1 MTPVRVKLAGF
12 LSYADEREL
21 SFDGS
26 SLWLLSGPNGS
37 GKSAVFDA
45 ITYALFGEHR
55 GGKINSA
62 ELIHKEK
69 TAFAVEF
76 DFTLDGKLYR
86 AKRTLRRAKK
96 GNPAGTQQIFAYA
109 DGDWA
114 AVPDTTKK
122 VDFDAWVQS
131 HVGLTFDTFTS
142 SVLLLQGKAEKLLDS
157 KPAGRAEVLA
167 GIVDLAR
174 YQALYERAVAKR
186 KEFEGQFAA
195 VTEEAAGVPE
205 VTAADAASAAAA
217 IEAADAERVAT
228 TARVTALAEIEIE
241 ARRWQDAA
249 ARHAA
254 ALAAVQTADAL
265 LAEAPKIETA
275 FARVAELR
283 TVLPAIHL
291 ITTERAKVAEADRR
305 TERYLKDREREKERQ
320 TAAERNTGV
329 AKATRDKLKADL
341 ADHERK
347 HGAAA
352 AELRALAGVLEKAR
366 LADALDVEL
375 TRLGEELKSIPPD
388 PKADVTAAQADV
400 DRFAELAR
408 VVPILTR
415 FHTERAELIHAA
427 ERQHEESRKVEE
439 VRAAGERAKAD
450 AEAVSMKLKE
460 ASVARATAEK
470 AATEAAVRLDQ
481 ATAVL
486 AEFAAQAGAA
496 NCRACGQPLT
506 PAHFQEEMAKR
517 THDRDKA
524 AKCHT
529 EAENTRTTA
538 LAAESD
544 LAAKDHAAREN
555 LDQLRDEFKDHS
567 AAAKQAQAEVARHTR
582 LCRDAYLELTTDFQ
596 KRIVAHPPENWANTS
611 YPARNDLAE
620 MAREADGLDAARRH
634 LAAARAALEKWQALR
649 VAADAKRATRAAL
662 ADGLPADTA
671 TVREKHAT
679 AHATEAALAKAIQAT
694 RNGLEQ
700 AEREA
705 DVHART
711 AQSAIVALTEVT
723 GKLGT
728 EDAIRKQCRDAIE
741 RSAKGLPVDWQLRV
755 EHAGLQD
762 SFVLQ
767 GELDGAVAG
776 GIEEKYKRLDVARG
790 RRQVLVHQTAELV
803 KEVEAFPPD
812 HRRPPDE
819 VRVELA
825 AAKRAAEAAADAA
838 HAARQVKVGLDART
852 AKRVE
857 LDAKRKALAA
867 EVNHYGRLAG
877 LLGRDRLQRFLVRT
891 AERQIVDH
899 ANAVLDRLS
908 GGQLRLVPAAESDP
922 AGTADK
928 ALDLDAV
935 NRAAG
940 GDPIPVAFLS
950 GSQRFRVAVALALGI
965 GRYAS
970 RQHRPIESVI
980 LDEGFGCLDRVGR
993 QTMIQELQALRG
1005 QLARVLVVSHQEEFA
1020 DAFSH
1025 GYKFALEDGRTRTER
1040 FGG

>member
-1 MTPVRVKLAGF
+1 MTPVRVKLTGF

-55 GGKINSA
+55 GGKINAA

-86 AKRTLRRAKK
+86 AKRTLKRAKK
-96 GNPAGTQQIFAYA
+96 GNPAGTQQIFAYTG
-109 DGDWA
+109 GDWA

-122 VDFDAWVQS
+122 VDFDTWVQS
-131 HVGLTFDTFTS
+131 HVGLTFETFTS

-174 YQALYERAVAKR
+174 YQALHERAVAKR
-186 KEFEGQFAA
+186 KEFEGQLAA

-217 IEAADAERVAT
+217 IEAADAERAAT
-228 TARVTALAEIEIE
+228 AARVTTLAEIEVE

-254 ALAAVQTADAL
+254 ALAAVQSADTL
-265 LAEAPKIETA
+265 LAEAPKIEA
-275 FARVAELR
+275 AYARVAELR

-291 ITTERAKVAEADRR
+291 IVSERAKVAEADRR

-320 TAAERNTGV
+320 TAAGRDAAV
-329 AKATRDKLKADL
+329 AKATRDKLKTDL

-347 HGAAA
+347 HAAVA
-352 AELRALAGVLEKAR
+352 VELRALAGVLEKAR
-366 LADALDVEL
+366 LADVLDEEL
-375 TRLGEELKSIPPD
+375 ARLDGELKSFPPD

-400 DRFAELAR
+400 DRLAELAR
-408 VVPILTR
+408 VVPVLAR
-415 FHTERAELIHAA
+415 FHAERAELIHAA
-427 ERQHEESRKVEE
+427 EWQHAESQKVEE
-439 VRAAGERAKAD
+439 VKVAGERAKAD
-450 AEAVSMKLKE
+450 AEAVSANLKS
-460 ASVARATAEK
+460 ASDARATAEK
-470 AATEAAVRLDQ
+470 ASTEAAVRLDQ
-481 ATAVL
+481 ATVAL
-486 AEFAAQAGAA
+486 TEFEAQAGAA

-506 PAHFQEEMAKR
+506 PDHFKEEKAKR

-529 EAENTRTTA
+529 EAEKVYATA
-538 LAAESD
+538 GAAESE
-544 LAAKDHAAREN
+544 LTAQDHAARET
-555 LDQLRDEFKDHS
+555 LDKLRNEFKDHS
-567 AAAKQAQAEVARHTR
+567 AAVKLAQADVARHTR
-582 LCRDAYLELTTDFQ
+582 LCRDAFLELTPDFQ
-596 KRIVAHPPENWANTS
+596 KRIATHPPGDWTATS

-634 LAAARAALEKWQALR
+634 LAAARAGLEKWQALR
-649 VAADAKRATRAAL
+649 AAADAKRAMRASL
-662 ADGLPADTA
+662 ADGLPADTT
-671 TVREKHAT
+671 TVREKHTT
-679 AHATEAALAKAIQAT
+679 AHAAEAALAKAIQAT
-694 RNGLEQ
+694 RKGLEQ

-711 AQSAIVALTEVT
+711 AQSATVALTEVT
-723 GKLGT
+723 GKLET

-762 SFVLQ
+762 YFVLQ

-776 GIEEKYKRLDVARG
+776 GIEEKHKRLDVARG
-790 RRQVLVHQTAELV
+790 RRQVLVQQATELA
-803 KEVEAFPPD
+803 KDVEAFPPE

-819 VRVELA
+819 VRAELT
-825 AAKRAAEAAADAA
+825 AAKRAADRAAEAA
-838 HAARQVKVGLDART
+838 HAARQVRVGLDART
-852 AKRVE
+852 ARRAE

-867 EVNHYGRLAG
+867 EVNHYTRLAE

-1025 GYKFALEDGRTRTER
+1025 GYKFALEDGRTRVER
-1040 FGG
+1040 FPA